1 MVNDQKKTIHRSS
14 QSPENVEESWSSTPP
29 SGPRRVVQRS
39 TANSVTKKRSAAA
52 PTAANDEGSDEEDE
66 ARLKR
71 LRNLPWPP
79 KSVPSEAG
87 NDEKPTGDLRNLPW
101 PPPLGDND
109 HHSPALRWSL
119 LLHIMELR
127 KQADPQHLGA
137 TTMPPKRSTRQNSVA
152 NSHAEAESQGHSHAM
167 GETHAQGGGQ
177 THGGE
182 NPFGGGQTHGGE
194 QVPWWWRNPCC
205 LREANTNKEDHQNK
219 NDNRNHEE
227 RESHNKNDTPF
238 VTMSDVADL
247 LKQERERAPKEPRHF
262 VRRPPYP
269 IELLKEPYPEK
280 YDTPVFALFDGRKGS
295 AMEHISKFLDSMGP
309 FAANG
314 DLCLREFSKSLV
326 DRAYTWYTVLPA
338 GSIRTWEDMVES
350 FCSKYFHVEEK
361 ITLVN
366 LHSTKQQIGEDL
378 VKYIHRFRDVSLDC
392 HVKYQEGELVEVCI
406 DNMLPE
412 FRAHL
417 ENLDITRFAP
427 LLQKARKTAISVKPQ
442 VEKSRDKKSLPQTLT
457 VSTATAPSGTK
468 RKNTTDK
475 VYEEPPPLPFT
486 AEEMMAIFDKWV
498 QDQVI
503 KLPKIS
509 KQPTPEEQKDPKYC
523 RYHRYVNHS
532 TVDCRTLR
540 WEVNRK
546 IQNGTLL
553 LSEAQQKVHQTPFPN
568 YNKDKG
574 KAVVSVVIHGN
585 VSDVEAEES
594 AAASSSLV
602 PAAVRTLQ
610 RSPKFKSLFN
620 QLGFGPEARN
630 AATEALIT
638 IAAESGA
645 TCFTAEA
652 HASRAF
658 LETTNAIT
666 FTDEDM
672 EVQYPDHR
680 RPLYLSA
687 VIKNVQVRRALVD
700 TGSCLN
706 LIPLSTL
713 QAVDLPHQKI
723 QGSPMEVT
731 GFGGMTEHTMGHVQ
745 LVLKVGPIVALTRFH
760 VVNAE
765 TPYHVLLG
773 RPWLHKHK
781 LVSSTY
787 HQCVKGRLNGKPIR
801 IAANSCPFDQTEAHF
816 VEAALYDDL
825 ASTEEP
831 SIVRPCGTPLPA
843 WEDIKDDP
851 EIDLRELLQRKK
863 KRKERAWG
871 LIAHRQEGPT
881 PEEGGLQPSCHLIQQ
896 TENSGKVV
904 VDQLQSTTMNSEEVT
919 VDHARSMDLPVDH
932 SQSTVMNS
940 EEEDAV
946 DQTESTARRMK
957 ESTTAEPNLTSKEE
971 LEVINLSDNPDI
983 TKPISISKSLSA
995 KERKCLIDLL
1005 HEYKDVFAWDYHE
1018 MPGIDPGLVAHSLNV
1033 EPGTRPVV
1041 QPMRTFHTEVEAQ
1054 ITQEVKKLLAAGFIK
1069 PIQHP
1074 RWLSNIVPVKKK
1086 NGQIRCCVDFR
1097 NLNKAC
1103 PKDEFPLPNMDL
1115 LIDSAAGHAMFSFMD
1130 GFSGYN
1136 QIRMST
1142 RDAEKTAFRTPIG
1155 NFYYT
1160 VMPFGLKNAGATY
1173 QRTMTAMF
1181 HDMMHKEIEDYVD
1194 DIVVK
1199 SKKREDHLGILRKV
1213 FDRCRLYKLKMNP
1226 LKCAFGV
1233 SAGKFLGFLVHNRGI
1248 DVDPAKAS
1256 AIATMKAPT
1265 SHKEL
1270 KSFLGRLSYIRRF
1283 IPGLAAV
1290 TAVFAP
1296 LMKKGVPFI
1305 WSTACQQ
1312 AFEKIQQ
1319 IMTKLPT
1326 VCAPVPGRP
1335 LRLYLASNSEAIG
1348 GLVAQEDEEGTER
1361 PIYYVSRALKDAE
1374 TRYSGAERAC
1384 LALIYASQRLRH
1396 YFLAHKIQLIT
1407 KSHPIRSLLHRPVLS
1422 GRLAQWLLQ
1431 LSQYEITTETPTA
1444 IKSQAI
1450 ADLLAQ
1456 FPGEDSSSISHEV
1469 PGEIGEALLAD
1480 LADSTW
1486 TLKFDGS
1493 STSSSSGA
1501 GIVLAREDGKTIAK
1515 SFKLDFPCSNNASE
1529 YEAYITGLVIAH
1541 EMGIKHL
1548 RVIGDS
1554 NLIICQTKGE
1564 FSLKEPSLA
1573 LYRALAQKLEEEF
1586 DTFEISH
1593 AMRCENRYADALAT
1607 LGSQVSFEGSKV
1619 DVTIDKRSMPIT
1631 DLLREKFKEPN
1642 LDAEDW
1648 RTPIKAKLV
1657 APEGVA
1663 DLKVL
1668 KDYVLIAGDLYRRLP
1683 GGVLAR
1689 CVNLQE
1695 AAKKLTEVHEKC
1707 CELRDGISLYR
1718 RLQRLGYFW
1727 PSMSKEA
1734 ASLQEQCSF
1743 CQHQHESDQ
1752 IYATFVSSDWRTPF
1766 LEYLIENILPQTSQA
1781 AVRIKKLAT
1790 RYFVE
1795 GGILFRKGFH
1805 GDPLRCLSL
1814 AESQTVMKEAHSG
1827 ECGEHQGKKRLYQ
1840 LLLTL
1845 GYYWPTMKK
1854 DTADFVKSC
1863 HTCQLQANLIHTH
1876 PTSLQNMATPW
1887 PFHTWGLDL
1896 IGPIN
1901 PASGGYIWILVATEY
1916 FSKWVEAI
1924 PLRKATGA
1932 AVANFIREHI
1942 ITRFGIP
1949 HKIISDNGTPFVN
1962 KNVREVLEHY
1972 RIKHRRSTPYYP
1984 QGNGQAEATNR
1995 MLLRILSKMV
2005 FDYGKGWN
2013 SHLADTLWAYR
2024 GSTKTA
2030 TGFTPFSLVYG
2041 TDAISPTELLVPSPR
2056 ILHGMDLEADAD
2068 ICAEARVADLEG
2080 LEEAR
2085 ELAQARSLRYHQ
2097 KLADAY
2103 EKTLQTRIFAKG
2115 QMVLKTVDPC
2125 EKRSPLAVQI
2135 CTKLGGAILNP

>member
-1 MVNDQKKTIHRSS
+1 MRRKMMQGMKRPRNLSWPPRSVSTEASNDETPAGHFLY
-14 QSPENVEESWSSTPP
+14 PLVAVDFVTEWST
-29 SGPRRVVQRS
+29 
-39 TANSVTKKRSAAA
+39 AA
-52 PTAANDEGSDEEDE
+52 PTETEITTKA
-66 ARLKR
+66 
-71 LRNLPWPP
+71 
-79 KSVPSEAG
+79 
-87 NDEKPTGDLRNLPW
+87 EKTREVCHGH
-101 PPPLGDND
+101 
-109 HHSPALRWSL
+109 HHSRAVTTTAQHSGGPCSSTSQNLGSTVWSPPQPLREHCIPVDQRVLEGNAPSASKWSTALGVEFWAQHPPHTQIRPVFSL
-119 LLHIMELR
+119 LVDWYVAHR
-127 KQADPQHLGA
+127 CKKFS
-137 TTMPPKRSTRQNSVA
+137 MPPKRSTRQNSVA
-152 NSHAEAESQGHSHAM
+152 NSHAQGESQGQSHAM

-177 THGGE
+177 THTQGGGQTHRGE
-182 NPFGGGQTHGGE
+182 NPFGGGQVLGGGE
-194 QVPWWWRNPCC
+194 IPVGGPQQMALMFEMIKGMQQNQVELAESLRQ
-205 LREANTNKEDHQNK
+205 LREANGNKEDHQNK

-247 LKQERERAPKEPRHF
+247 LRQERERPPKEPRHF

-309 FAANG
+309 FAAHG

-366 LHSTKQQIGEDL
+366 LHSTKQQIGENL

-442 VEKSRDKKSLPQTLT
+442 VEKSRDKKSLLQTLT

-468 RKNTTDK
+468 RKNPTDK
-475 VYEEPPPLPFT
+475 AYEEAPPLPFT
-486 AEEMMAIFDKWV
+486 TEEMIAILDKWV

-503 KLPKIS
+503 KLPRIS
-509 KQPTPEEQKDPKYC
+509 KQPTAEEQKNPKYC
-523 RYHRYVNHS
+523 HYHRYVNHP
-532 TVDCRTLR
+532 TVDCRILR

-546 IQNGTLL
+546 IQDGTLQ
-553 LSEAQQKVHQTPFPN
+553 LSEAQQKVHQIPFPN

-574 KAVVSVVIHGN
+574 KAIVSVVIHGN
-585 VSDVEAEES
+585 VSDMEAEES
-594 AAASSSLV
+594 ATASSSLI

-610 RSPKFKSLFN
+610 KSPKFKSLFN

-687 VIKNVQVRRALVD
+687 VVKDVQVRRALVD

-713 QAVDLPHQKI
+713 QAASVPQQKI

-781 LVSSTY
+781 LVIHRRTIHREAMWNTTSLHGKILRMILKLIDGS
-787 HQCVKGRLNGKPIR
+787 CLNERRKGRNGKLSTRVHRNACVSNSPMDVSS
-801 IAANSCPFDQTEAHF
+801 IAYE
-816 VEAALYDDL
+816 
-825 ASTEEP
+825 
-831 SIVRPCGTPLPA
+831 G
-843 WEDIKDDP
+843 
-851 EIDLRELLQRKK
+851 
-863 KRKERAWG
+863 AWG
-871 LIAHRQEGPT
+871 LIAHSKSGPT

-896 TENSGKVV
+896 TENFGRVA
-904 VDQLQSTTMNSEEVT
+904 VDQVQSTAMSSEKVT
-919 VDHARSMDLPVDH
+919 VDHA
-932 SQSTVMNS
+932 QSTVTNPQGVMVDQIGSMVINS
-940 EEEDAV
+940 ERPVV
-946 DQTESTARRMK
+946 DQTESTAMDPGGSTVDHAPSTVRNSGAEAMVDQTESTTTSK
-957 ESTTAEPNLTSKEE
+957 EKSTTAEPSITSKEE
-971 LEVINLSDNPDI
+971 LKKGN
-983 TKPISISKSLSA
+983 A
-995 KERKCLIDLL
+995 LIDLL

-1199 SKKREDHLGILRKV
+1199 SKKREDHLRILRKV

-1290 TAVFAP
+1290 TAIFMP
-1296 LMKKGVPFI
+1296 LMKKGVPFV

-1312 AFEKIQQ
+1312 AFEKIQL

-1335 LRLYLASNSEAIG
+1335 LRLYLASNNEAIG
-1348 GLVAQEDEEGTER
+1348 GLVAQEDEDGTEK
-1361 PIYYVSRALKDAE
+1361 PIYYVSRAFRDAE

-1501 GIVLAREDGKTIAK
+1501 GIVLTREDGETIAK
-1515 SFKLDFPCSNNASE
+1515 SFKLDFSCSNNASE

-1573 LYRALAQKLEEEF
+1573 LYRALAQKLEEKF

-1593 AMRCENRYADALAT
+1593 AMGCENQYADALAT

-1631 DLLREKFKEPN
+1631 DLLRERFKEQN
-1642 LDAEDW
+1642 LDVEDW
-1648 RTPIKAKLV
+1648 RTPIRAKLMP
-1657 APEGVA
+1657 PE
-1663 DLKVL
+1663 DC
-1668 KDYVLIAGDLYRRLP
+1668 P

-1689 CVNLQE
+1689 CVSLQE
-1695 AAKKLTEVHEKC
+1695 AAKKLTEVHERC
-1707 CELRDGISLYR
+1707 CELRDG
-1718 RLQRLGYFW
+1718 
-1727 PSMSKEA
+1727 
-1734 ASLQEQCSF
+1734 
-1743 CQHQHESDQ
+1743 
-1752 IYATFVSSDWRTPF
+1752 
-1766 LEYLIENILPQTSQA
+1766 TSQA
-1781 AVRIKKLAT
+1781 ATRLKRLAT

-1814 AESQTVMKEAHSG
+1814 AESQT
-1827 ECGEHQGKKRLYQ
+1827 
-1840 LLLTL
+1840 
-1845 GYYWPTMKK
+1845 K

-1901 PASGGYIWILVATEY
+1901 PSSGGYIWILVATEY

-1972 RIKHRRSTPYYP
+1972 QIKHRRSTPYYP

-2068 ICAEARVADLEG
+2068 ICAEARAADLEG

-2085 ELAQARSLRYHQ
+2085 ELAQVRSLRYHQ

-2115 QMVLKTVDPC
+2115 QMVLRAVDHVRRGLPSPSKFAPNWEEPYLIREAYDSGYYKLSTADGTTLVDPINGKWL
-2125 EKRSPLAVQI
+2125 KRYYS
-2135 CTKLGGAILNP
+2135 